1 MEEPASDS
9 NHKIPLP
16 TVNGFEMIDYTH
28 IIYCKGES
36 SQSSIYLDGEKKH
49 IIVCLTLKQ
58 LEKMLLP
65 HDYFRIHK
73 SYLINTGHFKLYTR
87 GRDGKVLMD
96 NGVTLPVSRMHKKDF
111 EERFRG
117 MWE

>member
-1 MEEPASDS
+1 MENPPSDN

-16 TVNGFEMIDYTH
+16 TLDGFEMVDYTH

-36 SQSSIYLDGEKKH
+36 SQSSIYTNEEKSH
-49 IIVCLTLKQ
+49 LVVCLTLKQ
-58 LEKMLLP
+58 LEKILLRY
-65 HDYFRIHK
+65 DYFRIHK
-73 SYLINTGHFKLYTR
+73 SYLINIGHFKHYFR

-96 NGVTLPVSRMHKKDF
+96 NDEMLPVSRTHKKEF
-111 EERFRG
+111 VNKFRG